1 MLAPRRTNPFRASRL
16 RSSVRPSCKQA
27 RWRGRAIRGSKFGFR
42 NSGSRVGAR
51 SDDVRFARD
60 IRPKIALASSPLSAN
75 RRHRQIGCR
84 GLTPPGANAR
94 GKNEA
99 FPLLRPA
106 LADQY
111 RSPRGC
117 LRTMRVRIR
126 GYSSAPTF
134 RAHSHRSGSLLYRR
148 ALRVLARDAPSFVC
162 SPFSRTARE
171 FDRRCLGARSCR
183 DRREKQWSGQVAGH
197 LK

>member
-1 MLAPRRTNPFRASRL
+1 KGPN
-16 RSSVRPSCKQA
+16 
-27 RWRGRAIRGSKFGFR
+27 
-42 NSGSRVGAR
+42 
-51 SDDVRFARD
+51 
-60 IRPKIALASSPLSAN
+60 
-75 RRHRQIGCR
+75 
-84 GLTPPGANAR
+84 PPGANAR

-134 RAHSHRSGSLLYRR
+134 PPTRIAQDRCCIGVPSGYLPAMHLLLCAHRSHGLLENLI
-148 ALRVLARDAPSFVC
+148 AVVWMHGRVAIA
-162 SPFSRTARE
+162 
-171 FDRRCLGARSCR
+171 
-183 DRREKQWSGQVAGH
+183 
-197 LK
+197 